1 MSDRCVS
8 MWNSCVIAGAK
19 ISTILH
25 IQVLSLA
32 TIATAVTVIR
42 TCKRVVGKQRWYTI
56 VPTRRGDVTSCIT
69 VQCNLGN
76 AQIKLLMIEIKFSSC
91 TGNDLFKRVDH
102 AIVIFSASA
111 GISSTL
117 IPSSRSCST
126 VNCGCRS
133 CSALAVNVIF
143 SVKPSF
149 YSARYQPDKFTVVVH
164 IF

>member
-149 YSARYQPDKFTVVVH
+149 IQPD
-164 IF
+164 INLISSR